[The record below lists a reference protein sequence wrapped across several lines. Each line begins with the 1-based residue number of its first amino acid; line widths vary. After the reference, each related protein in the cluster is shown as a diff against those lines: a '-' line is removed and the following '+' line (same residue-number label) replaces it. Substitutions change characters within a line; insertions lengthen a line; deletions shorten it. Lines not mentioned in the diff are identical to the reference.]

1 MSDMADIQNA
11 VLGFFEAVDHR
22 DWARAENLMRAPFH
36 LDYSSFGAGPAA
48 DLEPTVILEGWKGI
62 LPGFDATHHQ
72 LGPLF
77 AEVDGARA
85 RVRAY
90 VTALH
95 FLGGAEGGQIWT
107 VVGTYDIAL
116 EQAGDLWRL
125 SGLTFNFKFQDGNLQ
140 LPKTA
145 HERAA
150 S

>member
-1 MSDMADIQNA
+1 MSDMADIRNA
-11 VLGFFEAVDHR
+11 VLGFFEAVDDR
-22 DWARAENLMRAPFH
+22 NWARAENLMRAPFH
-36 LDYSSFGAGPAA
+36 LDYSSYGAGPAA
-48 DLEPTVILEGWKGI
+48 DLEPAAILDGWKGI

-72 LGPLF
+72 LGPLI

-85 RVRAY
+85 SARAY

-95 FLGGAEGGQIWT
+95 FIEGAEGGQTWT

-116 EQAGDLWRL
+116 DQTDDLWRL
-125 SGLTFNFKFQDGNLQ
+125 SSLTFSFKFQDGNLY

-145 HERAA
+145 QERAA